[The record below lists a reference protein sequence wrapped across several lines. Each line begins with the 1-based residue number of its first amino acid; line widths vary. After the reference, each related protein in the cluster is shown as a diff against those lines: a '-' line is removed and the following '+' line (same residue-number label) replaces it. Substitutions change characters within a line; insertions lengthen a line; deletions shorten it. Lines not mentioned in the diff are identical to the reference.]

1 MMRCI
6 PAFSVVFG
14 LCLPFCLA
22 QTSGARGDGGSVL
35 PKEKVNAE
43 FFEMRVRPVLAKNCF
58 ACHTGSKMGGLQLDS
73 REHLLQ
79 GGKDGVVVVPGDPDA
94 SVLIQAVRQT
104 HDRFK
109 MPPTGKLP
117 EREIDDLA
125 AWVKA
130 GAVWP
135 ETDTPIQPAS
145 SGSEYVIRPDQR
157 AFWSFQPVH
166 KSPAPK
172 VKDTAWPHNEIDRFI
187 LAKLEENGLRPAP
200 AANKRDLIRRA
211 TFDLLGLPP
220 TPEEVEVF
228 VNDKSHNAFAKVVD
242 RLLASP
248 HYGERWARHW
258 LDFARYSDEKLSHV
272 EGRYANAYRY
282 RDWVI
287 QAFNDDMP
295 YDLFIKAQI
304 AADLLPFKER
314 DKLLPGLGF
323 YALSPQG
330 ENQEDRVDVTTR
342 AFLGLTVACARCHD
356 HKYDPIPTKD
366 FYSLQGIFN
375 STEFIEIPL
384 APESVVK
391 NYHQIKKQIDEQ
403 KTEINDFVIKQ
414 GKELSGMLAA
424 KSSRYL
430 LAAQQVVAGGD
441 AKAVVEHEKLDQVT
455 LERWVKYVQAPK
467 EHSYLK
473 AWDEVVQR
481 GGSSGELKQAA
492 EEFQRQVDTIF
503 AEQRRIEDRNYVKL
517 GGEQGAKDGVKR
529 QSTSLESLAI
539 KKYYLW
545 RDLASE
551 PYTRDAVFI
560 PGGIYYYGS
569 KDIDRWLQGEW
580 KDRLLT
586 MRANLSSLEKMLPT
600 QYAFLHGIKD
610 VDHPANMRV
619 QIRGEEDNL
628 GEEAPR
634 RFLQIIS
641 DGERKTVKRGSGRL
655 ELAEAIASASNPL
668 TARVLVNRIWE
679 RHFGEGIVRTPSN
692 FGQMGDRPTHPEL
705 LDHLAGRL
713 VENHWSIKALHRE
726 IMLSAAYQLSTSQI
740 AANVAQ
746 DPDNRL
752 LWRANMVQRVEIEA
766 LRDAILAVSG
776 VLDLSIGGPPA
787 RLTDDNR
794 RRTVYGVISRNRQ
807 DPVLELF
814 DFPNPSSTIEHRP
827 VTVGPLQ
834 RLYFMNNS
842 FITVQSKALAKR
854 LEREAS
860 TDEARITRAYLLLY
874 SRKPTA
880 PEIRLGLDFLHQTNE
895 GWPNYAQAL
904 LTSSEFSTVN

>member
-1 MMRCI
+1 MRRFFFFA
-6 PAFSVVFG
+6 AFGF
-14 LCLPFCLA
+14 CLPVGFA
-22 QTSGARGDGGSVL
+22 QIGGGAPGVL
-35 PKEKVNAE
+35 PKDSGD
-43 FFEMRVRPVLAKNCF
+43 FFETRVRPVLAKNCY
-58 ACHTGSKMGGLQLDS
+58 ACHTSSKMGGLQLDS
-73 REHLLQ
+73 REHLMQ
-79 GGKDGVVVVPGDPDA
+79 GGKDGPVVVPGNADA
-94 SVLIQAVRQT
+94 SVLIQAIRQT

-109 MPPTGKLP
+109 MPPTAKLP
-117 EREIDDLA
+117 DQEINDLSV
-125 AWVKA
+125 WVKA
-130 GAVWP
+130 GAIWP
-135 ETDTPIQPAS
+135 ASAATIQPAS
-145 SGSEYVIRPDQR
+145 HGGEYVIRPDQR

-172 VKDTAWPHNEIDRFI
+172 VRDAAWPHNDIDRFI
-187 LAKLEENGLRPAP
+187 LAKLEEKGLRPVRP
-200 AANKRDLIRRA
+200 ADKRDLIRRA
-211 TFDLLGLPP
+211 TFDLIGLPP
-220 TPEEVEVF
+220 TPEEVEAF
-228 VNDKSHNAFAKVVD
+228 VSDKSPNAFAKVVD
-242 RLLASP
+242 RLLASA
-248 HYGERWARHW
+248 HYGERWGRHW

-272 EGRYANAYRY
+272 EGRYPNAYRY

-295 YDLFIKAQI
+295 YDRFVKAQI
-304 AADLLPFKER
+304 AADQLPLKDR

-323 YALSPQG
+323 YSMSPQG

-342 AFLGLTVACARCHD
+342 TFLGLTVACARCHD

-391 NYHQIKKQIDEQ
+391 NYEQIKKQIDQQ
-403 KTEINDFVIKQ
+403 KAEINDFVTKQ
-414 GKELSGMLAA
+414 GKELTRLLEA
-424 KSSRYL
+424 KSSRYM
-430 LAAQQVVAGGD
+430 LAAQQIVGGAD
-441 AKAVVEHEKLDQVT
+441 AKAVAVQEKLDQIT
-455 LERWVKYVQAPK
+455 LDRWVKYLKAPK
-467 EHSYLK
+467 EHPYLK
-473 AWDEVVQR
+473 AWDDAVQR
-481 GGSSGELKQAA
+481 GASSEELKRAA
-492 EEFQRQVDTIF
+492 QEFQHQVDAIF
-503 AEQRRIEDRNYVKL
+503 DEQRLIDDRNYVKL
-517 GGEQGAKDGVKR
+517 GGEEGSKDTVRR
-529 QSTSLESLAI
+529 QSTSLESLEI
-539 KKYYLW
+539 KKFYLW

-551 PYTRDAVFI
+551 PYSRDGFNFT
-560 PGGIYYYGS
+560 GGIYFTGP

-580 KDRLLT
+580 KDRLVT
-586 MRANLSSLEKMLPT
+586 MRANLSALEKQLPS

-610 VDHPANMRV
+610 VEHPANMRV

-634 RFLQIIS
+634 RFLQILS
-641 DGERKTVKRGSGRL
+641 GTDRKPFTHGSGRL
-655 ELAEAIASASNPL
+655 ELADAIACASNSL
-668 TARVLVNRIWE
+668 TARVLVNRVWE
-679 RHFGEGIVRTPSN
+679 RHFGQGIVRTPSN
-692 FGQMGDRPTHPEL
+692 FGQMGDRPTHPKL
-705 LDHLAGRL
+705 LDYLAARF

-726 IMLSAAYQLSTSQI
+726 IMLSAAYQLSTSQV

-752 LWRANMVQRVEIEA
+752 IWRANMMQRLEIEP

-776 VLDLSIGGPPA
+776 TLDLTMGGPPA

-807 DPVLELF
+807 DPALELF

-842 FITVQSKALAKR
+842 FIALQSQALAKR
-854 LEREAS
+854 LDKEAN
-860 TDEARITRAYLLLY
+860 TDEARINRAYLLLY

-880 PEIRLGLDFLHQTNE
+880 SEIQMGLDFLHETKDA
-895 GWPNYAQAL
+895 WSSYAQAL